1 MVQVADILFFEDVKP
16 DENEAIVNQK
26 KKIIIL
32 KSSYKKKRNI
42 VNSFFG

>member
-26 KKIIIL
+26 KKIIL